1 LSSALGPE
9 ATFGALTL
17 MIATSKKA
25 EAINKKGI
33 KSITRFITGTRFGS
47 STSSDIFLRATP

>member
-1 LSSALGPE
+1 L
-9 ATFGALTL
+9 GALTL

-33 KSITRFITGTRFGS
+33 NSITRFITGTKFGS
-47 STSSDIFLRATP
+47 GTSSLIFLRATP